1 MEFNWEVVIMNTYM
15 KPKPTPADE
24 TTLLLVDDANADTI
38 SDEGKSKDQTGNT
51 STGLRR
57 D

>member
-1 MEFNWEVVIMNTYM
+1 MEVVNTYM
-15 KPKPTPADE
+15 KPKPTPAHE
-24 TTLLLVDDANADTI
+24 TTLLLVDNPNADTV
-38 SDEGKSKDQTGNT
+38 SDEGKSKDQTGNA